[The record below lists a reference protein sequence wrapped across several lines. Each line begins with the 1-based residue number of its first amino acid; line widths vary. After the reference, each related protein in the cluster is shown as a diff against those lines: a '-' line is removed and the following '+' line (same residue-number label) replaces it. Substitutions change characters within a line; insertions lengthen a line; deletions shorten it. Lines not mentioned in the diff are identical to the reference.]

1 MQSNRKNVNL
11 LDSDA
16 LRIATIQMRLY
27 APAFRDVIERL
38 KELTDEAYKKEA
50 N

>member
-16 LRIATIQMRLY
+16 LR
-27 APAFRDVIERL
+27 FRDVIERL
-38 KELTDEAYKKEA
+38 KGTHRRSR
-50 N
+50 